1 MVLGTFS
8 APTGPYGIAFD
19 GTYMWVS
26 AGVFS
31 YVFRAS
37 DGVMVAFLSL
47 QAGGVAF
54 DGAYVWTAQTNGN
67 RVLKF

>member
-1 MVLGTFS
+1 
-8 APTGPYGIAFD
+8 
-19 GTYMWVS
+19 
-26 AGVFS
+26 
-31 YVFRAS
+31 
-37 DGVMVAFLSL
+37 VAFLSL